1 MSKSAILIDDNALFL
16 KLLSSQLASLGVEVT
31 QARDKKELLEHLE
44 TNWYD
49 WAFIDAHLEDGECGL
64 QLANVLI
71 EQQVQHERPCTLV
84 GMSGDEICASRYA
97 NAGISRHFVKPI
109 TLAQLRTLVSPTTE

>member
-1 MSKSAILIDDNALFL
+1 MSQSAILIDDNSLFL
-16 KLLSSQLASLGVEVT
+16 KLLSSQLTSLGVTVS
-31 QARDKKELLEHLE
+31 QARDKQELLAHLE
-44 TNWYD
+44 SNWYD

-71 EQQVQHERPCTLV
+71 EQQSHHDRLCTLV

-97 NAGISRHFVKPI
+97 SAGINKHFVKPI
-109 TLAQLRTLVSPTTE
+109 TLQQLRALLCP